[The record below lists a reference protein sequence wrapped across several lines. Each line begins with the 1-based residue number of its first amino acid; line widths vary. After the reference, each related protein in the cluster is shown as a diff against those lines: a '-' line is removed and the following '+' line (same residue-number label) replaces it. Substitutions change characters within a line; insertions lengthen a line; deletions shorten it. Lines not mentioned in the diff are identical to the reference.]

1 MAFKDYFITYFGNF
15 IFGKFI
21 FGFFHFSCVIFCT
34 MFSVCKASRARQ
46 KWKMN
51 KLLRNIFVTL
61 SPKTTKNQV
70 TKMGWKQHLS
80 RQSARRLHW
89 YSLIILQPSKNSAK
103 IEFVPITK
111 HKLQPY
117 SFCAIRIS
125 KTDLSM
131 PQFQK
136 KIQYLSSN
144 NYWTN
149 GNSQPKRK
157 CKVWLLNLIKQ
168 SLQQ

>member
-1 MAFKDYFITYFGNF
+1 MCFDRNMNGNMD
-15 IFGKFI
+15 
-21 FGFFHFSCVIFCT
+21 V
-34 MFSVCKASRARQ
+34 
-46 KWKMN
+46 
-51 KLLRNIFVTL
+51 KLLECDYLLVQGCVKLTL
-61 SPKTTKNQV
+61 GISITNHET
-70 TKMGWKQHLS
+70 
-80 RQSARRLHW
+80 RRLHW
-89 YSLIILQPSKNSAK
+89 YSLTILQPSKNSAK